1 METPLLR
8 SARCGWAAGTMLGA
22 CAPRSKRGHGASA
35 GSTACVL
42 DARGPNGCGLVYGVG
57 KNPDPVAPLALRFV
71 QGLVRRAQQGLRV
84 RRVVGEERDPEGRG
98 DLQQLVAI
106 FPYGRADCLG
116 LAMRALGG
124 GGGQHQRELLA
135 PVAAGDVAAADMAL
149 EQRGD
154 LHEDKVAGGVPG
166 SVVDLLEAVEVDHDQ
181 RDPTAFAL

>member
-57 KNPDPVAPLALRFV
+57 KNLDPVAP
-71 QGLVRRAQQGLRV
+71 
-84 RRVVGEERDPEGRG
+84 
-98 DLQQLVAI
+98 
-106 FPYGRADCLG
+106 

-124 GGGQHQRELLA
+124 GFGQHQRELLA
-135 PVAAGDVAAADMAL
+135 PGAAGDVAAADMAL
-149 EQRGD
+149 QQRGD
-154 LHEDKVAGGVPG
+154 LHEDQVAGGVPG
-166 SVVDLLEAVEVDHDQ
+166 GVVDLLEAVEVDHDQ
-181 RDPTAFAL
+181 RDPAPFAPGADQLAWQIISQEAPVIQARQGIPDRFLLQVLQRPLEPLDGAGALPDHGA